1 MSEGFP
7 SVVSRF
13 PLSRKALAR
22 LRLKAIRRGVWF
34 RVLKDRERRLLE
46 LTLDVV
52 EKIRSLL
59 LAKLVSHIVGKLLN
73 ALEGDLWRLM
83 TRKGRS
89 LAQKLSQ
96 IAQAWGNK
104 SAVRWPD
111 DMGFVKFLTVMNLS
125 LFRTKAKAS
134 MIKR

>member
-1 MSEGFP
+1 M
-7 SVVSRF
+7 SRF

-34 RVLKDRERRLLE
+34 RVLKERERRLLE

-59 LAKLVSHIVGKLLN
+59 LAKLVSQIVGKLLN
-73 ALEGDLWRLM
+73 ALEGEVSRLM
-83 TRKGRS
+83 RMKGRS
-89 LAQKLSQ
+89 LAQKLGQ
-96 IAQAWGNK
+96 IAQTWGNK

-111 DMGFVKFLTVMNLS
+111 DMGFVKFVTVMNLP
-125 LFRTKAKAS
+125 LFRAKTKNVNG
-134 MIKR
+134 

>member
-1 MSEGFP
+1 M
-7 SVVSRF
+7 SRF
-13 PLSRKALAR
+13 PLHRKALAR

-73 ALEGDLWRLM
+73 ALEGEVSRLVR
-83 TRKGRS
+83 TVGRP
-89 LAQKLSQ
+89 LAQKLSE
-96 IAQAWGNK
+96 IAQGWGNK
-104 SAVRWPD
+104 SARLWAVDPR
-111 DMGFVKFLTVMNLS
+111 FIRYLAVTQKNLS
-125 LFRTKAKAS
+125 KIFS
-134 MIKR
+134 V